1 MLSSETVVWIEERV
15 KNIYPKNKLEAS
27 LQALSQF
34 LDLTDDNNR
43 SIATIMEGMRNAT
56 DQQKPLLLRE
66 FADIERFMKDLLKLV
81 QPSLLSS
88 SPSGFREW
96 TLRPLYTQAFHLFEE
111 TDNLSSLNLK
121 ELLENGSNN
130 RPYYQRYFH
139 RVYRFRNPISHG
151 ENVVLTPDDV
161 LNVTASMLVCELHLC
176 YTKRDAIARLWDQR
190 DAWDAFHRED
200 YCRKITQAYDALCK
214 QGFGYLDVHWYADSD
229 ANTTGLTIDSLRRQT
244 SDHLLKLLGEA
255 GTGKS
260 TSLKQMEYL
269 MAKELAGKSRG
280 MIPVLIELGHLS
292 DEDRP
297 VLSRAARQLNIGES
311 RLSVLLTGGNI
322 CLLLDGFNEIL
333 DLMLKKKIAK
343 ELELLAARYPASRIL
358 LTDRALARATI
369 PTLPQARRL
378 YLSPITMQARQEYF
392 RRNCPDATAR
402 ELILNKT
409 EEDPAYFESLDTP
422 LKLKQLV
429 DVAVS
434 THTVPEDLLHSYV
447 QLLMERE
454 QNEKK
459 DPNIEYLNVFLQ
471 ALALQFQDEFSMLK
485 AQKQLAKCK
494 MALGYTQPDTLQ
506 CLKLALDMGL
516 LVSEETNVLRF
527 ASPEYQE
534 YFACEAEASD
544 LISVLD

>member
-111 TDNLSSLNLK
+111 TDNLSSPNLK

-190 DAWDAFHRED
+190 DAWDA
-200 YCRKITQAYDALCK
+200 LPS
-214 QGFGYLDVHWYADSD
+214 G
-229 ANTTGLTIDSLRRQT
+229 
-244 SDHLLKLLGEA
+244 
-255 GTGKS
+255 
-260 TSLKQMEYL
+260 
-269 MAKELAGKSRG
+269 
-280 MIPVLIELGHLS
+280 
-292 DEDRP
+292 
-297 VLSRAARQLNIGES
+297 
-311 RLSVLLTGGNI
+311 RL
-322 CLLLDGFNEIL
+322 
-333 DLMLKKKIAK
+333 
-343 ELELLAARYPASRIL
+343 
-358 LTDRALARATI
+358 
-369 PTLPQARRL
+369 LPQNHA
-378 YLSPITMQARQEYF
+378 
-392 RRNCPDATAR
+392 
-402 ELILNKT
+402 
-409 EEDPAYFESLDTP
+409 
-422 LKLKQLV
+422 
-429 DVAVS
+429 
-434 THTVPEDLLHSYV
+434 
-447 QLLMERE
+447 
-454 QNEKK
+454 
-459 DPNIEYLNVFLQ
+459 
-471 ALALQFQDEFSMLK
+471 
-485 AQKQLAKCK
+485 
-494 MALGYTQPDTLQ
+494 
-506 CLKLALDMGL
+506 GL
-516 LVSEETNVLRF
+516 
-527 ASPEYQE
+527 
-534 YFACEAEASD
+534 
-544 LISVLD
+544 

>member
-111 TDNLSSLNLK
+111 TDNLSSPNLK

-176 YTKRDAIARLWDQR
+176 YTKRDATARLWDQR

-322 CLLLDGFNEIL
+322 FLLLDGFNEIL

-358 LTDRALARATI
+358 HPVSCI
-369 PTLPQARRL
+369 PYPAYRPCAGPCHHSYSAAGAAPVSFPHYDAGPAGVFPAQ
-378 YLSPITMQARQEYF
+378 LSGC
-392 RRNCPDATAR
+392 NCP
-402 ELILNKT
+402 
-409 EEDPAYFESLDTP
+409 
-422 LKLKQLV
+422 
-429 DVAVS
+429 
-434 THTVPEDLLHSYV
+434 
-447 QLLMERE
+447 
-454 QNEKK
+454 
-459 DPNIEYLNVFLQ
+459 
-471 ALALQFQDEFSMLK
+471 
-485 AQKQLAKCK
+485 
-494 MALGYTQPDTLQ
+494 
-506 CLKLALDMGL
+506 
-516 LVSEETNVLRF
+516 
-527 ASPEYQE
+527 
-534 YFACEAEASD
+534 
-544 LISVLD
+544 